1 MINAICAYLD
11 PSMVMYVFR
20 SLECANGRPVMY
32 VFRSLECANSVL
44 LSVIPSVS
52 CP

>member
-1 MINAICAYLD
+1 MMNASCAYLD
-11 PSMVMYVFR
+11 LSMVMYVFR
-20 SLECANGRPVMY
+20 SLECAYNRPD
-32 VFRSLECANSVL
+32 LL